1 MNGLATGNDFH
12 VPKVDE
18 NPELEIILEEGIGSA
33 IRVRQL
39 IIFKMRRWDI
49 NKCSGQG
56 DEDEVLYKQSK
67 LYGQLADGRQDGDY
81 DKWLTYLYS
90 LLTDPGHLLIKGINS
105 D

>member
-39 IIFKMRRWDI
+39 IIFKMRR
-49 NKCSGQG
+49 
-56 DEDEVLYKQSK
+56 
-67 LYGQLADGRQDGDY
+67 
-81 DKWLTYLYS
+81 
-90 LLTDPGHLLIKGINS
+90 
-105 D
+105 